1 MRVEANGNGFA
12 VPPSPS
18 LPHEGG
24 EGRGT
29 EALDEMGR
37 LGQ

>member
-1 MRVEANGNGFA
+1 MSGAENGNGFA

-24 EGRGT
+24 EGRIAATAG
-29 EALDEMGR
+29 DK
-37 LGQ
+37 Q